1 MELIGV
7 LKWIKTGV
15 EYKIFLSGDGVYYTD
30 KFQLEP
36 DKVTN
41 KETFFDVRGYYMDKK
56 KWVWI
61 PEEPFEG
68 NV

>member
-15 EYKIFLSGDGVYYTD
+15 EYKIFLSGDKVYYTD
-30 KFQLEP
+30 NRQQEP
-36 DKVTN
+36 EVFNDKEV
-41 KETFFDVRGYYMDKK
+41 FFDVRGYYMDKK
-56 KWVWI
+56 KWVWT